1 MLEPLYLPLLLC
13 FVKLV
18 FIHFTEVVVPV
29 DCPGNTFIAGIICGD
44 VFFFIDEI
52 MLKIALY
59 SFPIYLEL
67 LSIPMK
73 EEVPVEANGM
83 NLILEGDSAEA
94 IEDIILE
101 LAFDDKTLLLIE
113 VANTIGSA
121 YLVKFNLSS

>member
-1 MLEPLYLPLLLC
+1 
-13 FVKLV
+13 
-18 FIHFTEVVVPV
+18 
-29 DCPGNTFIAGIICGD
+29 
-44 VFFFIDEI
+44 